1 MFLSMGGPSP
11 FFPGRFEADGDSDHG
26 AESDEAEGEGDLVS
40 EGDRNEA
47 EAQVA
52 RIGESLSGVVTEDSR
67 IAFRHRVSSVVHLA
81 RDDAPPDEG
90 EITVFRCGRL
100 ANHNYERLSFVPAC
114 DTRQCATCWM

>member
-1 MFLSMGGPSP
+1 MRVLVH
-11 FFPGRFEADGDSDHG
+11 GRAESVLPRTVEADGDSDHG

-90 EITVFRCGRL
+90 EITVCSVR
-100 ANHNYERLSFVPAC
+100 
-114 DTRQCATCWM
+114 ATG